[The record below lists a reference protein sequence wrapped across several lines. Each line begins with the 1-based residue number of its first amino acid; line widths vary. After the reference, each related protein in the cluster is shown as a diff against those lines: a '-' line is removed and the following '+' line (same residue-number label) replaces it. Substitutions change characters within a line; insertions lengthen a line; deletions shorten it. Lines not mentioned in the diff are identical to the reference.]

1 MKNRGVWL
9 FTAGITMGYLLVQ
22 GAAYLQQHYLWT
34 LFYHL

>member
-1 MKNRGVWL
+1 MNRRGFL
-9 FTAGITMGYLLVQ
+9 MFSAGITMGYLLVQ